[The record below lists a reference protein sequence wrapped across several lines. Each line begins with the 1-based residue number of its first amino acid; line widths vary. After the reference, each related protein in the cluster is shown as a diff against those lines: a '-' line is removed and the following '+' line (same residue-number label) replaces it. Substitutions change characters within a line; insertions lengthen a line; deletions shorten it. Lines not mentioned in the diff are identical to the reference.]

1 MSVTIVNRRDFLRA
15 SGASAAGLWLSVTFP
30 ARALAAAQAP
40 QGRGGRGAQ
49 PLPPPSAYLHIGTDD
64 VVTFQITKGEM
75 GQGTVTSLAM
85 LLAEELDCDWQ
96 KVHTEFALV
105 DPVYG
110 MQGVYGSSSIRTTWT
125 PLREVGATAR
135 AMLIQAAA
143 QKWSVD
149 ASQLHTE
156 NGYVIGSAA
165 GQRASYGSLSETAAA
180 LPVPAGVP
188 TKDPKQ
194 YKLIGKPVKRLDTK
208 YKVNGSAKFG
218 IDARPDGLVY
228 AALERCP
235 VFGGKVANYDA
246 TKAKAVPG
254 VKNVVQVSNGVAVI
268 ADSTWAANQG
278 RKLLE
283 IKWDEGPN
291 AAQSSATISKLFA
304 DRAQQPGLVAKTAGD
319 AAQALAG
326 VSKKIEAVY
335 EVPYLAH
342 STMEPLN
349 CTAVVRPDSCE
360 IWASTQMQSGTRAL
374 AAQTAGLKPESIKV
388 NTMYMGGGFGRRG
401 GVDYVRETVEVA
413 QAVPGVPVKLTWT
426 REDDMQHDTYRP
438 AAYAQFKGGVDK
450 DGWPAAFLAN
460 MACPSFGNGTAGDSS
475 FGGGGNGPDGVAVE
489 GLSDFEYSIPNV
501 QVDWRRA
508 NAGIPTSFWRAVGYT
523 QNTFF
528 CEGFLDE
535 LAAAGGKDPLEVR
548 RRLLA
553 NSPRL
558 LGVLNMA
565 ADKAGRG
572 KAPAGRFQGIAAVKH
587 IGSFVALVAEISM
600 ENGKVRVR
608 RIVCAVDC
616 GPIVNPMIVRQQ
628 IESGIVYGLSATM
641 SGAITINRG
650 RVEQTNFSDYR
661 VMRINEMPAI
671 ESYAVPT
678 DNAPGGIGEASVPA
692 VAPAVCGAIF
702 AATGKRI
709 RRLPLTG
716 EGLV

>member
-15 SGASAAGLWLSVTFP
+15 SGVSAAGLWLSVTFP
-30 ARALAAAQAP
+30 GRAFAAAQAP

-96 KVHTEFALV
+96 KVRTEFAPV

-156 NGYVIGSAA
+156 NGYVIGLSA

-188 TKDPKQ
+188 TQLGDPKQ

-228 AALERCP
+228 AVLERCP
-235 VFGGKVANYDA
+235 VFGGKVASYDA

-291 AAQSSATISKLFA
+291 AAQSSAAISKLFA

-319 AAQALAG
+319 ATQALSG

-349 CTAVVRPDSCE
+349 CTAVVRPDSCVDLGLHANA
-360 IWASTQMQSGTRAL
+360 IGHARHGSSK
-374 AAQTAGLKPESIKV
+374 TAGLKPESIKV
-388 NTMYMGGGFGRRG
+388 NTMVHGRR
-401 GVDYVRETVEVA
+401 
-413 QAVPGVPVKLTWT
+413 L
-426 REDDMQHDTYRP
+426 RP
-438 AAYAQFKGGVDK
+438 ARRSRLRSRDGG
-450 DGWPAAFLAN
+450 
-460 MACPSFGNGTAGDSS
+460 
-475 FGGGGNGPDGVAVE
+475 
-489 GLSDFEYSIPNV
+489 
-501 QVDWRRA
+501 
-508 NAGIPTSFWRAVGYT
+508 
-523 QNTFF
+523 
-528 CEGFLDE
+528 
-535 LAAAGGKDPLEVR
+535 
-548 RRLLA
+548 
-553 NSPRL
+553 
-558 LGVLNMA
+558 
-565 ADKAGRG
+565 
-572 KAPAGRFQGIAAVKH
+572 
-587 IGSFVALVAEISM
+587 
-600 ENGKVRVR
+600 
-608 RIVCAVDC
+608 
-616 GPIVNPMIVRQQ
+616 
-628 IESGIVYGLSATM
+628 SG
-641 SGAITINRG
+641 
-650 RVEQTNFSDYR
+650 
-661 VMRINEMPAI
+661 
-671 ESYAVPT
+671 
-678 DNAPGGIGEASVPA
+678 ASVPRRA
-692 VAPAVCGAIF
+692 REAHMDPRRRYAANDIISACG
-702 AATGKRI
+702 I
-709 RRLPLTG
+709 RSVQRRG
-716 EGLV
+716 R